1 MDSSQ
6 AESRMVVL
14 VDSGFRMNRYRS
26 LSILALVQLLFNHV
40 YAQNHFQ
47 NQFAVFVPAGR
58 QVILMSKYF
67 FYKYTKLIFPQ

>member
-1 MDSSQ
+1 MIRVDSSQ

-14 VDSGFRMNRYRS
+14 VDSGFSMNRYRS

-40 YAQNHFQ
+40 NTHYQ

-58 QVILMSKYF
+58 QVIKKSMYF
-67 FYKYTKLIFPQ
+67 